1 MNLVFESAPAVTVPV
16 AGSDDAF
23 PVRRIYCVGRN
34 YAAHAREM
42 GFDPDREPPFFFCK
56 PADAIVY
63 VAPGTTGE
71 FPYPSETDNCH
82 YEMELV
88 AAIGKGGKNISV
100 NEALEHV
107 FGYALGLDM
116 TRRDLQMEMRKMGRP
131 WDIGKAFDH
140 SAPIGP
146 LHRTEQ
152 TGHLKDGAIWLNV
165 NGTSKQRADA
175 SQLIWSVAE
184 TIAYLSRFFE
194 LVPGD
199 LIYTGTPEGVGAV
212 IKGDTMHGGIDG
224 LGELQVKVV

>member
-1 MNLVFESAPAVTVPV
+1 MSLVFESAPAVTVPV

-56 PADAIVY
+56 PTDAIVY

-88 AAIGKGGKNISV
+88 AAIGKGGKNIAV
-100 NEALEHV
+100 EAALGHV

-116 TRRDLQMEMRKMGRP
+116 TRRDLQMDMRKMGRP

-146 LHRTEQ
+146 LHRAEQ

-165 NGTSKQRADA
+165 NGTSKQRADV

-212 IKGDTMHGGIDG
+212 VKGDAMHGGIDG